1 MIEWSE
7 RCGVNSTMMGRW
19 NQISEILSRTRDSKL
34 SSWDKNKTSM
44 SPPGLCKKDLKHVHV
59 AHEEIFL
66 FQLQMNVFC
75 LQGNVGHEESRP
87 FLRFFFFTATHTY
100 VLYGIY
106 SLLYTH
112 GNCTVIH
119 YFGMGVKRSL
129 WMSSWQWCLP
139 PQLSDKITSPPNSIR
154 SPLPPFRISIIIT
167 DGSLWD
173 THHLSPP
180 RGPESRRAGA
190 LVMAQQ
196 KIMLSLFHCMSE

>member
-1 MIEWSE
+1 MYCTY
-7 RCGVNSTMMGRW
+7 RC
-19 NQISEILSRTRDSKL
+19 K
-34 SSWDKNKTSM
+34 
-44 SPPGLCKKDLKHVHV
+44 
-59 AHEEIFL
+59 EIFL
-66 FQLQMNVFC
+66 VRLQMNVFC
-75 LQGNVGHEESRP
+75 LQGNIWHEESRP
-87 FLRFFFFTATHTY
+87 FLLFSYHTTHCFFTATHTY

-106 SLLYTH
+106 SILYIY

-154 SPLPPFRISIIIT
+154 SPLLPFRISIIIT

-180 RGPESRRAGA
+180 RGPESSRAGA

>member
-1 MIEWSE
+1 MYMLHMKKYFFS
-7 RCGVNSTMMGRW
+7 NSRW
-19 NQISEILSRTRDSKL
+19 MSFAFREMSDM
-34 SSWDKNKTSM
+34 KNL
-44 SPPGLCKKDLKHVHV
+44 G
-59 AHEEIFL
+59 
-66 FQLQMNVFC
+66 
-75 LQGNVGHEESRP
+75 P
-87 FLRFFFFTATHTY
+87 FYSFFFFTATHTY

-106 SLLYTH
+106 SILYIY